1 MRKAP
6 SKTRSK
12 APAGP
17 TAITAPTMAKG
28 ALLIIFSVQLV
39 TAVGN
44 TGMQSVLPA
53 IGRQIG
59 IPDFLVAGI
68 FSLSALLW
76 SVCSPFWAREAD
88 RRGRKPL
95 ILLGMAGFAV
105 SMMLCAGVVAVG
117 LRHMAAP
124 LVIFAAFLL
133 ARAIFG
139 FLGSAAPPASQAYL
153 ADRTGRGDRTSA
165 IAALAAAFGLG
176 TAIGPAIAPLFAPGP
191 TAPKPLAAI
200 GLAGPMIAFSLIAF
214 GVLIWVWK
222 ALSETW
228 TPAHAAAAQPP
239 KGAKPPPLWKDPR
252 VQPFLIYGLLV
263 SSCQTAQYQT
273 LGFLIIDKLG
283 LPPLQAQSFTA
294 VAMMAGAVAGML
306 AQWGLIKVFNM
317 SPRLLI
323 RWGALAAALANL
335 ITAFSPSYFVVAAGF
350 TLSSLGYGLARPGYS
365 AGASLAVPQKDQARA
380 AGAVAAVNGLNTV
393 AAPAF
398 VLLYEYF
405 HPGPYLLNLVILLAM
420 VIYAFKNPALAG
432 AATETP
438 DDNEAAAEASLDRN
452 SAGSG
457 F

>member
-1 MRKAP
+1 MTKPPAKKAHATP
-6 SKTRSK
+6 A
-12 APAGP
+12 APA
-17 TAITAPTMAKG
+17 ALTMAKG
-28 ALLIIFSVQLV
+28 ALAIVFSVQLV
-39 TAVGN
+39 TAIGN

-59 IPDFLVAGI
+59 IPDFLIAGI

-76 SVCSPFWAREAD
+76 AICSPFWAREAD

-95 ILLGMAGFAV
+95 IMLGMAGFAV
-105 SMMLCAGVVAVG
+105 SMMLCAGVVAAG
-117 LRHMAAP
+117 LRHLAGP
-124 LVIFAAFLL
+124 LVIFLVFLL

-153 ADRTGRGDRTSA
+153 AERTDRGGRTSA
-165 IAALAAAFGLG
+165 IAALAAAFGMG
-176 TAIGPAIAPLFAPGP
+176 TAIGPAIAPIFAPGP

-200 GLAGPMIAFSLIAF
+200 GLSGPMIAFSLIAF
-214 GVLIWVWK
+214 GVLIWVIKGLPEIWP
-222 ALSETW
+222 
-228 TPAHAAAAQPP
+228 PAHNPAAEAQVGGE
-239 KGAKPPPLWKDPR
+239 KQPPLWKDPR
-252 VQPFLIYGLLV
+252 VKPFLIYGLLV
-263 SSCQTAQYQT
+263 ASCQTAQYQT
-273 LGFLIIDKLG
+273 LGFLIIDKLN

-294 VAMMAGAVAGML
+294 LAMMAGAVAGML

-335 ITAFSPSYFVVAAGF
+335 ITAFAPNYFVVAAGF

-365 AGASLAVPQKDQARA
+365 AGASLAVDQKDQARA

-393 AAPAF
+393 IAPAF
-398 VLLYEYF
+398 VLLYEHF
-405 HPGPYLLNLVILLAM
+405 HPGPYLLNLVILIAM
-420 VIYAFKNPALAG
+420 LIYTFRNPALA
-432 AATETP
+432 ASSEAPPP
-438 DDNEAAAEASLDRN
+438 DNDAAAEASLESN